1 MGGSWSLILASTQP
15 PRLRLY
21 WGMTHEEALK
31 PLDSA
36 IWEMSEAFA
45 GLEDAEVWVRPHA
58 RLLSVGELA
67 AHVAFGEARWLYQSF
82 EGPLVSEAFSYY
94 LSSVNEPVTLPM
106 GAAEL
111 YAEVKRV
118 HEACK
123 AHVLATLPDL
133 ADTHPERDDWTWG
146 YTFEYM
152 AFHIAYHTG
161 QMYSVRH
168 LMGHETSDN

>member
-1 MGGSWSLILASTQP
+1 
-15 PRLRLY
+15 
-21 WGMTHEEALK
+21 MTLEEQLK
-31 PLDSA
+31 PMDSA

-45 GLEDAEVWVRPHA
+45 GLSDADVWVRPHP

-67 AHVAFGEARWLYQSF
+67 AHVAYGEIRWLHTSLESPFATEQV
-82 EGPLVSEAFSYY
+82 GYY
-94 LSSVNEPVTLPM
+94 PETVEQPMTLKM
-106 GAAEL
+106 GAAEV

-118 HEACK
+118 HEAVK
-123 AHVLATLPDL
+123 AHLLSSPPDL
-133 ADTHPERDDWTWG
+133 GAKIPGRGDWTWG
-146 YTFEYM
+146 YALEYM